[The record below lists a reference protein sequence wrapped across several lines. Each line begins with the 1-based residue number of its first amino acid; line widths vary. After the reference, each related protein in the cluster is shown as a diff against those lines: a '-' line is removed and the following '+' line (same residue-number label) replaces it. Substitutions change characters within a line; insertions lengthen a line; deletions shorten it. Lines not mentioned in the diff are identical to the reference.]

1 VVADWC
7 GVHCER
13 RNLGGVTVRAGWI
26 LIAGGVMSAVIFQ
39 HADSVVFGAL
49 MAIIGGWMLTVKE
62 VAR

>member
-1 VVADWC
+1 M
-7 GVHCER
+7 
-13 RNLGGVTVRAGWI
+13 RAGWV

-49 MAIIGGWMLTVKE
+49 MAVIGGWLLTVKE